1 MTNAGTT
8 DKAMKI
14 CSRCGVPRPLQ
25 EFKRRTGRRSR
36 SGERRGACRT
46 CRQAVGVPVGE
57 EAAAVPISHTH
68 AHAPRPSRRATI
80 RPLPGQPD
88 FAIPSTGF
96 DLRALRPDR
105 TGVVRMRGRTDKGK
119 RWLQPTDME
128 TAVTLVR
135 EKAAVVV
142 SPHTIR
148 RLFSN
153 KEFRDYILD
162 RDGRICFFCG
172 GPGDTLDHLVP
183 RSKGGHTTPV
193 NCVCACNECNQSKA
207 NRDLDDYLSQ

>member
-1 MTNAGTT
+1 MTNAGIT

-14 CSRCGVPRPLQ
+14 CSRCGQPKPLQ

-36 SGERRGACRT
+36 SGERRGACKA
-46 CRQAVGVPVGE
+46 CRQPGSVPD
-57 EAAAVPISHTH
+57 AATAAVPD
-68 AHAPRPSRRATI
+68 ALPLAPSRKTRRATI

-153 KEFRDYILD
+153 KEFRDYILE

-207 NRDLDDYLSQ
+207 NRDLDDYLSR